1 MRSIFV
7 STVALFFNASHAWCS
22 FVAVLQSNLS
32 VCWRG
37 AFLSLIASRLFHF
50 PFSILHFFF
59 SSLSATPPCV
69 VFIYHI
75 RPFSPFSLLSS
86 SFFLLFLFCARFFFF
101 CRDIGFLIKRSVF
114 FCTLFLFSPK
124 YASRSIIIVRLPFR
138 QRVCTLVVQCSLLFC
153 NDTYW

>member
-1 MRSIFV
+1 MRSTFV
-7 STVALFFNASHAWCS
+7 STAALFFNASHAWCS

-50 PFSILHFFF
+50 PFSILHLFFF
-59 SSLSATPPCV
+59 LHSRPQRRVLYLFTTSVPSLP
-69 VFIYHI
+69 
-75 RPFSPFSLLSS
+75 SPFSLLPS
-86 SFFLLFLFCARFFFF
+86 SFSFSFVLAFFL